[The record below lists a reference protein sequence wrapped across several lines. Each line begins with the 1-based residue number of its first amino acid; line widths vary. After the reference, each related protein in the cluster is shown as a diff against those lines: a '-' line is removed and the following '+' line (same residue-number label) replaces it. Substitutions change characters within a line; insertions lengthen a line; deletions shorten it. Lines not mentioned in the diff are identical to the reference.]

1 MEIISE
7 APLPDGNNGTIPVLG
22 FGTAVWPLGGSET
35 MQEAIVQA
43 IKLGYRH
50 FDTAA
55 IYGSERC
62 LGEAIAEALRLGLIQ
77 SRGELFVT
85 SKLWCSE
92 AHPGR
97 VLPALRN
104 SLDPVSLK
112 AEAGLDTHFNKKDLV
127 PMDFKRVWEG
137 MEECYRLGLAKNIG
151 VSNFSCKK
159 LHHLL
164 LTASIA
170 PVVNQVEMNPLWQQ
184 AKLREFCREKGIH
197 ITAYSVLGGIGTAW
211 GSSKVLDCEVLGEI
225 AQAKGK
231 TVAQVCLRWVY
242 EQGVSM
248 AVKSFNKHRLKEN
261 IGIFDWMLSPE
272 DCRKIDQ
279 IPQQRIFPGDI
290 YISDDGPFTSY
301 EELWDG
307 EASTRSKKM
316 PPRCQPALNVDQHA
330 EETNQL
336 RQQIEA
342 LTAGLE
348 AIRTQQEEFMATVLG
363 HCREQAHR
371 DQPRDGTA
379 DDEVRRPPRQQHQGF
394 GVMAPSFESS
404 TDDDEATINNP
415 FAPLNP
421 YWRDVRWGG
430 ADARRWDSGFKLDLP
445 KFHGGLDPEDFLDWL
460 VAIEELL
467 DFKEVPEDK
476 KVPLVATRLSG
487 RAAAWRRQL
496 KANRAR

>member
-104 SLDPVSLK
+104 SLERLGMEYVDLYLIHSPVSLK

-231 TVAQVCLRWVY
+231 TVAQ
-242 EQGVSM
+242 
-248 AVKSFNKHRLKEN
+248 
-261 IGIFDWMLSPE
+261 
-272 DCRKIDQ
+272 
-279 IPQQRIFPGDI
+279 
-290 YISDDGPFTSY
+290 
-301 EELWDG
+301 
-307 EASTRSKKM
+307 ASTRSKKM